1 MEVIFAK
8 DPVSF
13 LFNDGF
19 GDGRALFRIKASDYT
34 ETTNSY
40 YDLLQ
45 ADNDPN
51 ERDVRH
57 PNNVM
62 KTETIDYIG
71 DVDVY
76 FVDNRTEHG
85 KFSMTVENAPSPD
98 SNQSIKM
105 EVRRIATGFDGREF
119 LTTDVFRVIE
129 VGKKTSYVFNFEAG
143 TKYFIYFCSAKPL
156 MSDSVSDRY
165 RFEVLPPSSGDPYE
179 PNNTIDT
186 ATAWEDVT
194 PSQVTLH
201 KGDVDYFTFVTGNKL
216 YALDAGLSKVNNVA
230 YNMSLIQFV
239 NGTETVL
246 AEREDN
252 STYLPLVDL
261 EPNSRYYI
269 KVDANGLGDVALAS
283 ISYRPAINIDAYT
296 IEAQLSSNVTLEG
309 DGEAT
314 AATIEGYLD
323 QVAQH
328 MTATATVYRET
339 KTLGSTQVRQNVKLY
354 YSNGGTKI
362 ELTPDTVN
370 GLEEGEYSITAEV
383 YGTAAAGGTITLAVA
398 GGSEPPVGDIV
409 ELNTVQ
415 VESVLNPLWDW
426 AACAKMAVNSRL
438 TREGSPLNN
447 TTVLLAIR
455 DAFGTDY
462 IQKRGTLQETAQMAN
477 YLYCGDKDSYNFM
490 ESTVSIAGAENAFAA
505 ALRQGQ
511 AMIAN
516 LTNADK
522 SVSRYVLICGVNTT
536 SHTYKIIDPTVGA
549 AEWIPASELYS
560 GYGGDSSLAFT
571 GQVIE
576 GI

>member
-1 MEVIFAK
+1 M
-8 DPVSF
+8 
-13 LFNDGF
+13 
-19 GDGRALFRIKASDYT
+19 
-34 ETTNSY
+34 
-40 YDLLQ
+40 
-45 ADNDPN
+45 
-51 ERDVRH
+51 
-57 PNNVM
+57 
-62 KTETIDYIG
+62 
-71 DVDVY
+71 
-76 FVDNRTEHG
+76 
-85 KFSMTVENAPSPD
+85 
-98 SNQSIKM
+98 
-105 EVRRIATGFDGREF
+105 
-119 LTTDVFRVIE
+119 
-129 VGKKTSYVFNFEAG
+129 
-143 TKYFIYFCSAKPL
+143 
-156 MSDSVSDRY
+156 
-165 RFEVLPPSSGDPYE
+165 
-179 PNNTIDT
+179 
-186 ATAWEDVT
+186 
-194 PSQVTLH
+194 
-201 KGDVDYFTFVTGNKL
+201 
-216 YALDAGLSKVNNVA
+216 
-230 YNMSLIQFV
+230 
-239 NGTETVL
+239 
-246 AEREDN
+246 
-252 STYLPLVDL
+252 
-261 EPNSRYYI
+261 
-269 KVDANGLGDVALAS
+269 GDVALAS

-296 IEAQLSSNVTLEG
+296 IEAQLSSNVMLEG